1 MAKRSSPERKYLT
14 MSGLQDR
21 WDCAH
26 MTVERLIRTDPDF
39 PPPMRLGVG
48 PRPHRRW
55 HIDAIEAYER
65 SKIVARSA

>member
-1 MAKRSSPERKYLT
+1 MAKRYIPEKRYIT
-14 MSGLQDR
+14 MGGLQER

-26 MTVERLIRTDPDF
+26 MTVERLIREDPDF

-55 HIDAIEAYER
+55 PIDKIEAYER
-65 SKIVARSA
+65 SRIVAKSA